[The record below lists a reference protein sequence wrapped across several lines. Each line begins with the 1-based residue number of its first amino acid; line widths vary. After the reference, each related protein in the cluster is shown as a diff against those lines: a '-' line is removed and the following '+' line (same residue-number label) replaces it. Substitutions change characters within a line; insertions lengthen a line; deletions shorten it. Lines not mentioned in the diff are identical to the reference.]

1 MFRRL
6 FGSSN
11 TPVSEKPI
19 VRAASATVEQLE
31 NRQLLA
37 AIQLPLLGV
46 KIAKRVD
53 GNGNA
58 LNSNRITIAFTSTVR
73 LQDAN
78 LIRSFGYANDLLNPG
93 QQRKVTVGMT
103 IERDP
108 VDGRVLT
115 IITDRLVRKGSRIFI
130 YDGALTDTKGN
141 TVVYDGSAA
150 NKTIT
155 FAVGQNKPRFTLAQ
169 RNWAPT
175 DLSYF
180 TKDTYSSAPNPTTAS
195 TEPSSGTVRN
205 NLDSFLS
212 TKVSQGLITADQRLT
227 ALAIFDDANNTP
239 YVPSPN
245 LRAAIAALVGTV
257 GEPAIASYLGKSNT
271 TGNRYTSITFD
282 PTISASA
289 PISETKLS
297 TTSQRLSLK
306 IRPTY
311 AGEDFR
317 ALSAI
322 LAHESLHQDLPGS
335 QNGDGTPPNSQDEEI
350 IANTVQGVVYIQHA
364 LASGGFVANGTALV
378 NKINEQVMALL
389 NSGQQLFPYGG
400 IFKAPGLT
408 TDGNVFPGAKTNVG
422 GFGDNSTVESFE
434 DFIRREY
441 VFRGFTAGATAG
453 NSVASAIITN
463 IIGSGTNTTTLGTVV
478 QNNLDTRNQVL
489 TDVTYIKMAEL
500 LKLSY

>member
-11 TPVSEKPI
+11 SPVSEKP
-19 VRAASATVEQLE
+19 VARAASATIETLE
-31 NRQLLA
+31 DRKLLA
-37 AIQLPLLGV
+37 AIQMPIIGI

-53 GNGNA
+53 GSGNA
-58 LNSNRITIAFTSTVR
+58 LNSNRITIAFTNTVR
-73 LQDAN
+73 LDNAS

-115 IITDRLVRKGSRIFI
+115 IITDRLIRKGSRLFI
-130 YDGALTDTKGN
+130 YDGALSDTKGN
-141 TVVYDGSAA
+141 TVVYDGSASD
-150 NKTIT
+150 KTIT
-155 FAVGQNKPRFTLAQ
+155 FDRGQNKPRFTLSN

-180 TKDTYSSAPNPTTAS
+180 SKDIFSSAPTPTTAS
-195 TEPSSGTVRN
+195 TEPNSTTVRN
-205 NLDSFLS
+205 NLDAFLTS
-212 TKVSQGLITADQRLT
+212 KVSNGLITAGQKAT
-227 ALAIFDDANNTP
+227 ALSIFDDSANTA
-239 YVPSPN
+239 YIPSAN
-245 LRAAIAALVGTV
+245 LRAALVSLYGTA
-257 GEPAIASYLGKSNT
+257 GEPAIASYIGTTNT
-271 TGNRYTSITFD
+271 TAKRYTSVTFD

-297 TTSQRLSLK
+297 SGGRLSLK

-322 LAHESLHQDLPGS
+322 LAHEAMHQDLPGT
-335 QNGDGTPPNSQDEEI
+335 QNGDGTPPNSQDEEV
-350 IANTVQGVVYIQHA
+350 IANTVMAVVYIQQA
-364 LASGGFVANGTALV
+364 LVDGSFVGNGTNLV
-378 NKINEQVMALL
+378 NEINDSVLALL

-400 IFKAPGLT
+400 IFKAPALT
-408 TDGNVFPGAKTNVG
+408 NDGNVFPGAKTDPGNYS
-422 GFGDNSTVESFE
+422 DNSTVESFE
-434 DFIRREY
+434 DWIRREY
-441 VFRGFTAGATAG
+441 TFRGFSAGATDG
-453 NSVASAIITN
+453 NAVASAILTN
-463 IIGSGTNTTTLGTVV
+463 IIGTGTNTTTLGTVV
-478 QNNLDTRNQVL
+478 QNNLDTRNQIL
-489 TDVTYIKMAEL
+489 TDVTYIKMGEL

>member
-11 TPVSEKPI
+11 SPVSKKP
-19 VRAASATVEQLE
+19 VARAASATIETLE
-31 NRQLLA
+31 DRKLLA
-37 AIQLPLLGV
+37 AIQMPIIGI

-53 GNGNA
+53 GSGNA
-58 LNSNRITIAFTSTVR
+58 LNSNRITIAFTNTVR
-73 LQDAN
+73 LDNAS

-115 IITDRLVRKGSRIFI
+115 IITDRLIRKGSRLFI
-130 YDGALTDTKGN
+130 YDGALSDTKGN
-141 TVVYDGSAA
+141 TVVYDGSAS

-155 FAVGQNKPRFTLAQ
+155 FDRGQNKPRFTLAN

-195 TEPSSGTVRN
+195 TEPNSTTVRN
-205 NLDSFLS
+205 NLDAFLS
-212 TKVSQGLITADQRLT
+212 SKVSQGLITADQKTT
-227 ALAIFDDANNTP
+227 ALGIFDNTDNAV
-239 YVPSPN
+239 YVPSAN

-257 GEPAIASYLGKSNT
+257 GEPAIASYLGKTNT

-282 PTISASA
+282 ATISASA

-297 TTSQRLSLK
+297 AGGRLSLK
-306 IRPTY
+306 LRPTY

-317 ALSAI
+317 ALSAV
-322 LAHESLHQDLPGS
+322 LAHESVHQDLPGT
-335 QNGDGTPPNSQDEEI
+335 QNGDGTPPNSQDEEV
-350 IANTVQGVVYIQHA
+350 IANTVQAVVYIQHA

-378 NKINEQVMALL
+378 NKINEQVLALL
-389 NSGQQLFPYGG
+389 NSGQGLFPYGG
-400 IFKAPGLT
+400 IFKAPALT
-408 TDGNVFPGAKTNVG
+408 NDGNVFPGAKTNVG

-434 DFIRREY
+434 DFVRREY
-441 VFRGFTAGATAG
+441 VFRGFSAGATTG
-453 NSVASAIITN
+453 NTVASAIITN
-463 IIGSGTNTTTLGTVV
+463 IIGTGTNTTTLGTVV
-478 QNNLDTRNQVL
+478 QNNLDTRNQIL
-489 TDVTYIKMAEL
+489 TDVTYIKMGEL

>member
-11 TPVSEKPI
+11 KQVSAQPVA
-19 VRAASATVEQLE
+19 RAASATVESLE
-31 NRQLLA
+31 SRQMLA
-37 AIQLPLLGV
+37 AIQMPLLGI

-53 GNGNA
+53 GSGNA

-73 LQDAN
+73 IGDDSLF
-78 LIRSFGYANDLLNPG
+78 RSFGYANDLLNPG

-115 IITDRLVRKGSRIFI
+115 IITDRLIRKGSRFFI

-141 TVVYDGSAA
+141 TVVYDGTAA

-155 FAVGQNKPRFTLAQ
+155 FERGQNKPRFTLSQ

-180 TKDTYSSAPNPTTAS
+180 TNDVFTGAPATSTAN
-195 TEPSSGTVRN
+195 TEPNSTTVRN
-205 NLDSFLS
+205 NLDAFLTS
-212 TKVSQGLITADQRLT
+212 KVSQGLITAAQRVT
-227 ALAIFDDANNTP
+227 ALGIFDNPDNAP
-239 YVPSPN
+239 YVPSAN

-271 TGNRYTSITFD
+271 TANRYTAITFD
-282 PTISASA
+282 GTISASA

-297 TTSQRLSLK
+297 SGGRLSLK

-317 ALSAI
+317 ALSAV
-322 LAHESLHQDLPGS
+322 LAHEAIHQDLPGT

-350 IANTVQGVVYIQHA
+350 IANTVQSTVYIQQA
-364 LASGGFVANGTALV
+364 LASGGFVANSTNLV
-378 NKINEQVMALL
+378 NKINEQVMAHL
-389 NSGQQLFPYGG
+389 NSGRGLFPYGG

-408 TDGNVFPGAKTNVG
+408 NDGNVFPGAKTDPG
-422 GFGDNSTVESFE
+422 GFGDNTPVESFE
-434 DFIRREY
+434 DWIRREY
-441 VFRGFTAGATAG
+441 VDRGFSAGATAG
-453 NSVASAIITN
+453 NAVASAIITN

-489 TDVTYIKMAEL
+489 TDVTYIKMGEL